1 MPRTGSG
8 PAAKKTLI
16 WLGVIFAALALL
28 LGGGSMMSNASWAP
42 KLALDLEGGTQMI
55 LSPKVQGGSSEI
67 SQEQLDQ
74 AVEIIRQRV
83 DGSGVSEAE
92 ITTQSGRNVVVSLP
106 GTPSAETRALIQAS
120 AAMEFRAVIL
130 GGAGQAPAAETPTPD
145 DQLPQPTAEPENGSD
160 FNWVTP
166 ELYKEFETTNC
177 LDPATLE
184 ASIEPAPADQPMVA
198 CEPETAGKYILGP
211 VEVPGALLEDA
222 SFGLSQTGQGQS
234 LNQWAVNLDFN
245 GEGTEKFREVSE
257 RLVAFGQ
264 GTSQNQFA
272 IVLDGQIIS
281 APSMNVPI
289 TDGNAQITGSYTQES
304 AKALSE
310 QLKYGALPI
319 SFEIQS
325 EQQVSATLGADQLRM
340 GLIAGVIGLILV
352 AVYSLFQYR
361 ALGFVTIASLVVAGV
376 LTYLAIAI
384 LGWSHNYRLSLAGV
398 AGLIV
403 AIGLT
408 ADSFIVYFERIRDE
422 LRDGRGLVSAVDTG
436 WKRAKRTVLA
446 SKAVNLLAAVVLYF
460 VAVGNVRGF
469 AFTLGLTAIADL
481 IVVFMFTHPVMVLL
495 AKTRFFGQGHKWS
508 GLDATRLGAVPVYRG
523 AGRLREPAMA
533 GAGAGVAGGNTQADG
548 GQGTGPLGSWKP
560 VPAKNKGAAKEA
572 ERRMTIAERRQAAA
586 EAQRKAG
593 PAGKKSGTGGES
605 DGKQGSMAGNGR
617 DAEKEGN

>member
-16 WLGVIFAALALL
+16 WLGVMFAALALL
-28 LGGGSMMSNASWAP
+28 LGGGSMLSNASWAP

-55 LSPKVQGGSSEI
+55 LSPKVQGGNSEI

-257 RLVAFGQ
+257 RLVGFGA
-264 GTSQNQFA
+264 GTPQNQFA

-319 SFEIQS
+319 SFDIQS

-495 AKTRFFGQGHKWS
+495 AKTKFFGQGHKWS

-533 GAGAGVAGGNTQADG
+533 GAAAA
-548 GQGTGPLGSWKP
+548 GQGSDAQDAPTPGSSKP
-560 VPAKNKGAAKEA
+560 VSPKNKGAAKEA
-572 ERRMTIAERRQAAA
+572 ERRMTIAERRQAEA
-586 EAQRKAG
+586 EALKEKQG
-593 PAGKKSGTGGES
+593 GKKPGSGGES
-605 DGKQGSMAGNGR
+605 DGKQGSMASTGR